1 MQFSAYLLFSAAL
14 LAVLTGILLL
24 NILYK
29 KKINKIK
36 TENKQEQKENRK
48 DFPARTSPSP
58 LPQKNNYERK
68 REPGL
73 EESLFIKKRQA
84 ELSKT

>member
-1 MQFSAYLLFSAAL
+1 MQVGAYLLFSAVL
-14 LAVLTGILLL
+14 LAVLTGLFLL

-29 KKINKIK
+29 KKIKKIK
-36 TENKQEQKENRK
+36 TENRQGQKENRK
-48 DFPARTSPSP
+48 DFPARTAPSP
-58 LPQKNNYERK
+58 LAQKNNCKRK